1 MLSSSIVLAQRFVS
15 ITRRRTHLTA
25 VYSSTRSPGIN
36 EIECY
41 WRPKAFRT
49 WNRIITWLEEM
60 QTLRQIAACFT
71 ARPLIVCCLIG
82 YLESFPAFEL
92 CGASWGTHF
101 RPVPIRVCW

>member
-49 WNRIITWLEEM
+49 WNRIITWLKEM
-60 QTLRQIAACFT
+60 QTLRQIAAWFT
-71 ARPLIVCCLIG
+71 ERPHECGWTSRYHYFQLIEILN
-82 YLESFPAFEL
+82 LPFLL
-92 CGASWGTHF
+92 CSGSGRSKT
-101 RPVPIRVCW
+101 